1 MVNTKALFQ
10 PADDEIVWLV
20 SEIVRLATETPPNEN
35 ADPLLAL
42 EVPTAAE
49 LAATLNVTFW
59 TSLQKEEGRNLLP
72 SIYFGVPRTDLPQW
86 ELQTPIELTTKE
98 LAKLASG
105 TDREKCYVGLRRN
118 DRGGIEIWGISA
130 VPATAGFLIQAVGP
144 GSLVV
149 QCQHRTLAL
158 LRPGRAPIR
167 LSERGN
173 FAANALSAGF
183 LRLRFPAS
191 EENDLDLFLSQIL
204 SAMAKRRMGGTLLVV
219 RDDDPSWHSLIKSQY
234 VFNRRP
240 KLDDALRG
248 YQDAMD
254 SYVLSQPQHAIPEMI
269 QWGLFGVDQ
278 NFREGW
284 VSQIDSIMSVI
295 ARISSIDGAVVI
307 NANLELL
314 EVGAKIIAPR
324 PVRDTV
330 AQWEVSGPNDENL
343 TKTSPVLL
351 TDCGGTR
358 HQSAVSFVSSY
369 LNGAA
374 FVVSQD
380 GRLSM
385 FLADEVNGVT
395 MFRLES
401 DLL

>member
-10 PADDEIVWLV
+10 PTDGEIVWLV
-20 SEIVRLATETPPNEN
+20 SEIVRLTTETPPNEN
-35 ADPLLAL
+35 ADQLLKL

-49 LAATLNVTFW
+49 LATALNVTFW

-72 SIYFGVPRTDLPQW
+72 SVYFGVPRSGLPQW
-86 ELQTPIELTTKE
+86 ELQTPIELATKE

-105 TDREKCYVGLRRN
+105 TDREKCYVGIRRN
-118 DRGGIEIWGISA
+118 GRGRLEIWGISA
-130 VPATAGFLIQAVGP
+130 APATAGFVIQAVEP
-144 GSLVV
+144 GSLIV
-149 QCQHRTLAL
+149 QRQHRTLAL
-158 LRPGRAPIR
+158 LKPGKAPIR

-173 FAANALSAGF
+173 FAPNVLSVGF
-183 LRLRFPAS
+183 LQSKFPNT
-191 EENDLDLFLSQIL
+191 EKNDFALFLRHIL
-204 SAMAKRRMGGTLLVV
+204 GTMAKRRMGGTLLVV
-219 RDDDPSWHSLIKSQY
+219 SDEDASWHPFIKSQY

-240 KLDDALRG
+240 NLDEALHG
-248 YQDAMD
+248 YQSAKD
-254 SYVLSQPQHAIPEMI
+254 SYVMSQPQDAIPEMI
-269 QWGLFGVDQ
+269 QWGLFGAGQ
-278 NFREGW
+278 NSREQW
-284 VSQIDSIMSVI
+284 VSHIDSMMSVI

-343 TKTSPVLL
+343 NQTSTISLAES
-351 TDCGGTR
+351 GGTR

-369 LNGAA
+369 SKGAA

-395 MFRLES
+395 MFRLEG

>member
-10 PADDEIVWLV
+10 PTDDEIIWLV
-20 SEIVRLATETPPNEN
+20 SEIVRLAAETPPNEN
-35 ADPLLAL
+35 ADRLLAL

-49 LAATLNVTFW
+49 LATALNVTFW

-72 SIYFGVPRTDLPQW
+72 SVYFGVPRSDLPQW

-105 TDREKCYVGLRRN
+105 TDREKCCVGLRRN
-118 DRGGIEIWGISA
+118 GRGGLEIWGISA

-149 QCQHRTLAL
+149 QRQHRTLAL
-158 LRPGRAPIR
+158 LKPGNTLIR
-167 LSERGN
+167 LSERGD
-173 FAANALSAGF
+173 FAPRALSAGF

-191 EENDLDLFLSQIL
+191 EKNDFDLFLRQML
-204 SAMAKRRMGGTLLVV
+204 RAMTKRRMGGTLLIV
-219 RDDDPSWHSLIKSQY
+219 RDDDSSWHPLIKSQY

-240 KLDDALRG
+240 NLDDALRG
-248 YQDAMD
+248 YQGAMS
-254 SYVLSQPQHAIPEMI
+254 SYVLSQPQDAIPEMI
-269 QWGLFGVDQ
+269 RWGLFGVGH

-324 PVRDTV
+324 PVRDTI

-343 TKTSPVLL
+343 NQTSKISLAE
-351 TDCGGTR
+351 CGGTR
-358 HQSAVSFVSSY
+358 HQSAASFISSY
-369 LNGAA
+369 SKGAA

-380 GRLSM
+380 GKVSM
-385 FLADEVNGVT
+385 FLADEINGVT
-395 MFRLES
+395 MFRLEG